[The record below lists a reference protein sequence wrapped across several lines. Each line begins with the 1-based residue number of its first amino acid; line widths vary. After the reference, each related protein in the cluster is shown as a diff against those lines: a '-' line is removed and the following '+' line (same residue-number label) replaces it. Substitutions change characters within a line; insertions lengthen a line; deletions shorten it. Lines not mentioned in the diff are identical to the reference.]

1 MFEATLPVSDVI
13 VGTPR
18 GGKLAKFLGHVVDW
32 CVNGIVVL
40 IPLWFLPLT
49 LDVLE
54 LNKQTL
60 LIFLVALAIVAWS
73 GKALLER
80 SFSLTRS
87 WLHLVVICFLGGYAI
102 TTFFSRDRYLSFVGN
117 VGQMQWAFITVAA
130 FVLLYFIIVNRFRS
144 AGQVY
149 NLVLW
154 FLLGSALAGIYGLL
168 QMFGIFIIPG
178 LAATKAFN
186 SVGTVNAL
194 GVFMVVPTVLAASL
208 TVLGCREKTCILSHE
223 SWMGKFWQIVV
234 WATLI
239 IGLAVA
245 VTTDYWVVWAG
256 LLFGD
261 VMLVVIPF
269 LRRRTFGHPVTLA
282 VPAVLA
288 LLSILL
294 LLFRT
299 PLNLNLPSE
308 VSPSLAHTWQI
319 AQGTLRDYPLFGS
332 GPGTWTFDYAKYRS
346 VEANL
351 SQFWNVRFERGLSAF
366 LTLVAMLG
374 VVGTALW
381 LILVISAIVKSSIHL
396 VREKNDDLW
405 QAYLTVFTGWITLV
419 FLAFLYNYNVAHHLA
434 FWFLLAL
441 LGVMVTNGEW
451 TWDQRSRPF
460 LGSVLSIL
468 FLILS
473 VGSIAAAWLG
483 GQRLVADIRYS
494 SAVASFQKGDDIETS
509 IGLLDSAVA
518 LNPLNDAY
526 QRNLAQAH
534 LVKAGRM
541 LSAGTPDADT
551 QKQIRDHLMA
561 AVNDAERATQLSPAN
576 VDNWSN
582 LASIHQAIAS
592 FTPGADERAL
602 AAYTE
607 ALAREP
613 ANPSFMNEIGKLH
626 VLRADAYRT
635 LLNSNDEKTKTDAE
649 NNAKDELDQAAD
661 WFNKA
666 ITAKPDYSEAHY
678 DLGLVY
684 ERQGKMTEAIAKL
697 EQVLSANPQ
706 DVGVAFQLA
715 AVYARANRVDDAQA
729 MFEQIVKVQPDYANA
744 RWLLAA
750 IYEQKGR
757 YDDAIAQVKAI
768 QGTNPDNAQIT
779 AKLAELE
786 KAKTDKTKPAAAPL
800 PAPLPE
806 QIDSPK
812 DQNPVKAP

>member
-1 MFEATLPVSDVI
+1 MFDVNSPVSDVI
-13 VGTPR
+13 AGTPR
-18 GGKLAKFLGHVVDW
+18 GGVFAKILGHLMDW
-32 CVNGIVVL
+32 CVIAIVVL
-40 IPLWFLPLT
+40 TPVWFLPIT

-60 LIFLVALAIVAWS
+60 LIVLVAVAVVAWA

-80 SFSLTRS
+80 AFSLTRS
-87 WLHLVVICFLGGYAI
+87 WLHLVVVCFLGGYAV
-102 TTFFSRDRYLSFVGN
+102 TSFFSLDRYLSFVGN

-130 FVLLYFIIVNRFRS
+130 LVLFYFAIVNRFRS

-149 NLVLW
+149 DLVLW
-154 FLLGSALAGIYGLL
+154 FLLGSALAGLFGLL
-168 QMFGIFIIPG
+168 QLFGLFLIPG
-178 LAATKAFN
+178 IAATKAFN

-223 SWMGKFWQIVV
+223 SWIGKFWHGVV

-245 VTTDYWVVWAG
+245 VVTDYWVVWAG

-261 VMLVVIPF
+261 VLLVVIPF

-299 PLNLNLPSE
+299 PFNLNLPSE

-319 AQGTLRDYPLFGS
+319 AQGTLREAPLFGS
-332 GPGTWTFDYAKYRS
+332 GPGTWTFDYAKHRS
-346 VEANL
+346 IEANL

-366 LTLVAMLG
+366 FTLLAMLG
-374 VVGTALW
+374 VAGTALW
-381 LILVISAIVKSSIHL
+381 LILVISAVVKSGIHL
-396 VREKNDDLW
+396 VREKSDDLW
-405 QAYLTVFTGWITLV
+405 QAYLTVFAGWMTLV
-419 FLAFLYNYNVAHHLA
+419 FLAFLYNYNVSHHLA

-451 TWDQRSRPF
+451 HWDHRSRPF
-460 LGSVLSIL
+460 LGSLLSIL
-468 FLILS
+468 FLVLS
-473 VGSIAAAWLG
+473 VGALSGAWLV
-483 GQRLVADIRYS
+483 GQRFVADVEYS
-494 SAVASFQKGDDIETS
+494 RAVNSFQRGDDIQRS
-509 IGLLDSAVA
+509 IDLLSTAVA

-526 QRNLAQAH
+526 PRNLAQAH
-534 LVKAGRM
+534 LVKAGRL
-541 LSAGTPDADT
+541 LSGTPDAEA
-551 QKQIRDHLMA
+551 QKQIRDHLQA
-561 AVNDAERATQLSPAN
+561 AIADAERATKLSPAN

-582 LASIHQAIAS
+582 LASIHQAIAG
-592 FTPGADERAL
+592 FTPGADEQAL
-602 AAYTE
+602 AAYQE
-607 ALAREP
+607 ALNREP

-626 VLRADAYRT
+626 VLRADAFRT
-635 LLNSNDEKTKTDAE
+635 LLQSGDQKTREEADKS
-649 NNAKDELDQAAD
+649 AKAELDLAAD

-684 ERQGKMTEAIAKL
+684 ERQGKMNEAISKL
-697 EQVLSANPQ
+697 EQVLAANPQ

-715 AVYARANRVDDAQA
+715 AVYARADRTDDARSL
-729 MFEQIVKVQPDYANA
+729 FEQIVSVQPDYANA

-750 IYEQKGR
+750 IYEQKGE
-757 YDDAIAQVKAI
+757 YDKAIEQVKAI
-768 QGTNPDNAQIT
+768 QATNQENAQIT

-786 KAKTDKTKPAAAPL
+786 KARDSKAKPADEPL
-800 PAPLPE
+800 PSPLPE

-812 DQNPVKAP
+812 EQNPVQAP